1 MGEELTAL
9 EATKQIRL
17 HQWQQIITERQSSG
31 LTVAEYCKRK
41 GLTRDRYFYWL
52 RKCKEAMIESN
63 PTVFAELTPTRDSG
77 EIFSTRSAI
86 TLHLNGV
93 NIDLNGAVNEDMVTA
108 VIRAVRNA

>member
-1 MGEELTAL
+1 MGNELTAR

-31 LTVAEYCKRK
+31 LTVAEYCKRN
-41 GLTRDRYFYWL
+41 GLTKDKYFYWL

-63 PTVFAELTPTRDSG
+63 PTVFAELAPAQTAG
-77 EIFSTRSAI
+77 ETISSQSAI
-86 TLHLNGV
+86 TLRVNGV
-93 NIDLNGAVNEDMVTA
+93 NIDLNCGIDEDMLIA

>member
-1 MGEELTAL
+1 MGEELTTL

-52 RKCKEAMIESN
+52 RKCKEAMIENN
-63 PTVFAELTPTRDSG
+63 PTVFAELAPTRVVG
-77 EIFSTRSAI
+77 ETFSTQPAI

-93 NIDLNGAVNEDMVTA
+93 NIDLNGAVDENMLTGI
-108 VIRAVRNA
+108 IRAVRNA